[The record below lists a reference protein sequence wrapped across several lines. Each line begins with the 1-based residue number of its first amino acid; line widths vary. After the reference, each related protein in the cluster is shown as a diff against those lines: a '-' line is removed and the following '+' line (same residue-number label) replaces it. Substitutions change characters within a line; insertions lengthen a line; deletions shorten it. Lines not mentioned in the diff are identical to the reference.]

1 MNQERI
7 KIDGILLDTIKKNR
21 KMIREDSSLP
31 TNEDILKLF
40 GIENEKDIE
49 ANDYFQFYKC
59 FGNNVQL
66 YKTLKPHKEK
76 AEVSWQDIKNIKWGD
91 IDLNKGTVIFR
102 KEVISR

>member
-7 KIDGILLDTIKKNR
+7 KIDGTLLDTIKKNR
-21 KMIREDSSLP
+21 KMIREDNSLP

-59 FGNNVQL
+59 FGNNVEL
-66 YKTLKPHKEK
+66 YKTLKQFKEE

-91 IDLNKGTVIFR
+91 MDLENNTVIF
-102 KEVISR
+102 KDKAEVR